1 MGLSDGLQKTQVSRR
16 TFLGGMAAVGAAFAV
31 VGCTKDGADDIIS
44 TGGGSGSLDGAV
56 EPEDLTNLLKA
67 KVSYATCPHNCGPAV
82 RCVSKPWVVNG
93 RIVRVTTDETETD
106 INGKPRDKEAWNEP
120 RQISCAKGH
129 SYKYRVYHTGRLK
142 YPLKQTV
149 KRGDVTGFVRISWE
163 QAYNEVIRKHRAVF
177 AKYGSAAIQSG
188 ANNSSSGTFAKAGDA
203 ISPITSMGSTEI
215 DANKTNSGTRGSFS
229 DHSFHQYNYGRRIC
243 GVPHSQSYS
252 NNGIGSQ
259 IPAVASGII
268 KNWVSFGTNSMT
280 TNNTLSWPYLRAN
293 ELAKAANPGF
303 KHYVISP
310 ELCDTGVLNATDWV
324 QIRNQTDPA
333 LIAAMIYEMLVNTFN
348 PNGTVKTDPW
358 LDVDYID
365 TCVYGFFDSPEYNI
379 NETTGNIT
387 VTTAPAG
394 AGERKINAVPSG
406 RSYASWIMGSDNRLA
421 QANYNTSSNYTA
433 TAYGNMPRAG
443 LCSLTIKGVPAHS
456 ADVNSTKYYAKKDY
470 MTPKTPEWA
479 EKICGTPAS
488 VIRELARLYSDQ
500 ANHPILTEW
509 TGGLQKSENGV
520 LTLFAIQTLFA
531 VTKTW
536 GYSHGSTGGMY
547 QTWASNPGSLGTAP
561 SLEKLPSTPSAG
573 KITVTD
579 AGSKTPQTPSM
590 SCKEHFNGL
599 YFAFKDILD
608 ARGFSGKANPYWD
621 GSSRYLN
628 DDAGA
633 KTQILYKRDN
643 TGLEYVKY
651 TDADGREYNDWVG
664 RESGTPVFVGKRFY
678 IGNAGTQF
686 NQIADTNWAAEI
698 FSLLPLAG
706 DNPDDPETFCMSVFD
721 IYMSPQARFADYVFP
736 MANTLEVVDS
746 TGVGGI
752 DFKRLP
758 LATPPGEA
766 KDSWEAA
773 FIGWN
778 EQNKLGGYSAARID
792 GAPDYNKTIPEQAG
806 YKYIGSTDGKFVSIA
821 DKYREIIQEKCNDS
835 SSRFAGMTVD
845 QAIAAQILP
854 KTAQTPPSV
863 TLTTTQLRTNVD
875 NYLAGNMQDPFI
887 KFDQE
892 TFPGGKEAQ
901 EDGLEHIFI
910 SQVSNAMA
918 EFTAASKSG
927 MPASHGK
934 MTCYAEYAVYGWE
947 HAYDIYHGWLPASE
961 RGQKNLDYEGDPKI
975 YPIPMYYSFE
985 DAFNEMYGV
994 FNTAKPNRQDGWFLI
1009 GSKPATNDISLI
1021 KDRLTLTV
1029 GSTHDRYRSHSSQ
1042 AENPY
1047 LRELNHRTKGGGWL
1061 SGNDWNEY
1069 GVVPADQKAGEKGNF
1084 SPMISSAIQRKDLAT
1099 ASWHEFWMNDE
1110 DAAQFDIKDGDLIR
1124 VSNPVGAIRV
1134 IARITKRVVRGH
1146 GQIHQ
1151 GAWYDPNPVDGVD
1164 DGACANT
1171 IMSNRP
1177 SKFDNGNAVHCAYCV
1192 VEKETTF

>member
-1 MGLSDGLQKTQVSRR
+1 MGLSDRLQKTQVSRR

-31 VGCTKDGADDIIS
+31 VGCTKDGANDIIS

-56 EPEDLTNLLKA
+56 DPEDLTNLLKA
-67 KVSYATCPHNCGPAV
+67 KVSYAACPHNCGPAV

-163 QAYNEVIRKHRAVF
+163 QAFNEVIRKHRAIYG
-177 AKYGSAAIQSG
+177 KYGPAAIQSG
-188 ANNSSSGTFAKAGDA
+188 AGNGYAGTFASVSAA
-203 ISPITSMGSTEI
+203 ISPVTSLGS
-215 DANKTNSGTRGSFS
+215 TRGSFS
-229 DHSFHQYNYGRRIC
+229 DHSFHQYNYC
-243 GVPHSQSYS
+243 YNMAGVPNSKSYS
-252 NNGIGSQ
+252 QNGIGKQ
-259 IPAVASGII
+259 ISAVAGGAI

-293 ELAKAANPGF
+293 QLAKEANPGF

-333 LIAAMIYEMLVNTFN
+333 LIAAMIHEMLVNTFN
-348 PNGTVKTDPW
+348 PDGTVKADPW

-379 NETTGNIT
+379 NETTGAIT

-394 AGERKINAVPSG
+394 AGERKINAVPNG
-406 RSYASWIMGSDNRLA
+406 RSYASWIMGSDDRLTK
-421 QANYNTSSNYTA
+421 ANYNVSANSRGVVNYTA
-433 TAYGNMPRAG
+433 TAYGNIPRAS
-443 LCSLTIKGVPAHS
+443 LCSMTVKGVPAHS

-488 VIRELARLYSDQ
+488 LIRDLARLYSDQ

-509 TGGLQKSENGV
+509 TGGLQKSENGAV
-520 LTLFAIQTLFA
+520 TLFAIQTLFA

-561 SLEKLPSTPSAG
+561 NLEKLPSTPSAG
-573 KITVTD
+573 AVRVTD
-579 AGSKTPQTPSM
+579 SGSKNPTTPSV

-608 ARGFSGKANPYWD
+608 AQGFSGKANPYWD

-643 TGLEYVKY
+643 AGDAYVKY
-651 TDADGREYNDWVG
+651 TDTDGRQYNDWVG
-664 RESGTPVFVGKRFY
+664 RETGTPVFVGKRFY
-678 IGNAGTQF
+678 IGGAGTQF
-686 NQIADTNWAAEI
+686 NQVANTNWAAEI

-736 MANTLEVVDS
+736 MANTLEAVDNS
-746 TGVGGI
+746 KVGDI

-758 LATPPGEA
+758 LVTPPGEA
-766 KDSWEAA
+766 KDSWEVA
-773 FIGWN
+773 FLGWN

-792 GAPDYNKTIPEQAG
+792 GAPDYNKVIPEQAG

-854 KTAQTPPSV
+854 KTADVTPSV
-863 TLTTTQLRTNVD
+863 TTATLETARTNID
-875 NYLAGNMQDPFI
+875 TYLAGAMNAPFI
-887 KFDQE
+887 
-892 TFPGGKEAQ
+892 TFKANFQ
-901 EDGLEHIFI
+901 F
-910 SQVSNAMA
+910 SYSVSNNMA
-918 EFTAASKSG
+918 AYTAETAAAAPK
-927 MPASHGK
+927 AHGR

-947 HAYDIYHGWLPASE
+947 HAYDIHHGWLPLSE
-961 RGQKNLDYEGDPKI
+961 RGQKNLDYEGDAKL

-994 FNTAKPNRQDGWFLI
+994 FNTAKPNRQDGWLLI

-1069 GVVPADQKAGEKGNF
+1069 GVVPADQQAGAKGNF
-1084 SPMISSAIQRKDLAT
+1084 SPMISSAIQRKDLTT

-1134 IARITKRVVRGH
+1134 IARVTKRVVRGH

-1151 GAWYDPNPVDGVD
+1151 GAWYDPNPADGVD